1 MCSRSHKRGHLKTS
15 GNNTMPTYDDAN
27 IPLIGDH
34 DHYKFLGKL
43 QNTQHLD
50 DKVTTEFAEE
60 YDKQMWVIWT
70 SPLSCQCEI
79 KATNTYTLPTLQYYM
94 WTTD

>member
-1 MCSRSHKRGHLKTS
+1 
-15 GNNTMPTYDDAN
+15 MPTYDDAN

-60 YDKQMWVIWT
+60 YNKRMWVICT

-79 KATNTYTLPTLQYYM
+79 KAIYKHLHTTYTAVLYVDNRLAS
-94 WTTD
+94 

>member
-1 MCSRSHKRGHLKTS
+1 
-15 GNNTMPTYDDAN
+15 MPTYDDAN

-79 KATNTYTLPTLQYYM
+79 KLKLQTPTHYLHCSIICGQQISQL
-94 WTTD
+94 TP